1 MKADYLTREPATV
14 QEMGAVADSPHP
26 NRVMVTPPVKPNLTE
41 LVTRK
46 IADLIQ
52 SGHNPRTHSE
62 GQVAQIAASI
72 AEFGF
77 TNPVLIDERNTII
90 AGEGRVRA
98 AKKAR
103 MTTVPCVVLTG
114 LTDAQRAAY
123 VIADNKLALN
133 AGWDEMK
140 LQAEFDRIFE
150 LDYDFNLTG
159 FSEVEVAALLEDL
172 DDIESGEKEL
182 AIQGSAT
189 RPESTG
195 VEELAIEV
203 DATQP
208 DTAQPKAPNPWQGMP
223 DFNQPEGGPFR
234 TIKVHCKDQAAVN
247 AFAKL
252 IGQRLTDKTKWV
264 WYPAVVKAVA
274 EVVYA

>member
-1 MKADYLTREPATV
+1 
-14 QEMGAVADSPHP
+14 MGAVADSPHP
-26 NRVMVTPPVKPNLTE
+26 NRVMATFPVKPNLTE

-46 IADLIQ
+46 IADLIRY
-52 SGHNPRTHSE
+52 SHNPRTHSE
-62 GQVAQIAASI
+62 AQIAQIAASI

-77 TNPVLIDERNTII
+77 TNPVLIDERDTII
-90 AGEGRVRA
+90 AGEGRVLA
-98 AKKAR
+98 AKKAK

-114 LTDAQRAAY
+114 LTDAQKAAY

-133 AGWDEMK
+133 AGWDEET

-150 LDYDFNLTG
+150 LDYDINLTG

-172 DDIESGEKEL
+172 DDFETGEEEL

-223 DFNQPEGGPFR
+223 DFNQPDGGPFR
-234 TIKVHCKDQAAVN
+234 TIRVHFKDQTAVN

-252 IGQRLTDKTKWV
+252 IGQSLTDKAKWV
-264 WYPAVVKAVA
+264 WYPKVVKVA
-274 EVVYA
+274 AAVVYA

>member
-98 AKKAR
+98 AKKAK

-114 LTDAQRAAY
+114 LTDAQKAAY

-133 AGWDEMK
+133 AGWDEET
-140 LQAEFDRIFE
+140 LQAEFDRLAE

-159 FSEVEVAALLEDL
+159 FSEVEIAALLENL
-172 DDIESGEKEL
+172 GDIETDQEAL
-182 AIQGSAT
+182 AIEVRAT
-189 RPESTG
+189 ESECTG
-195 VEELAIEV
+195 VEEQAIAVTAPRPE
-203 DATQP
+203 ATQP
-208 DTAQPKAPNPWQGMP
+208 ETPNPWQGMP